1 MTSTGSGPSV
11 EQCSSTGSG
20 SFGADSS
27 RRAVEAD
34 ITTSLPA
41 VEHINAGDGRL
52 VPALVSLPGDAALS
66 LGWHDTERDTD
77 CTFARASDNKLRCL
91 PTGAQ
96 ATLFHTDDAC
106 KSPGVVAVLNKVPCT
121 GPPRFARVAT
131 SACAPTSR
139 LFELGT
145 QKRDLPI
152 ASVETAPGHCPTQAV
167 TNALDATE
175 VDPAGFVEGVLVTE

>member
-1 MTSTGSGPSV
+1 MTSTGSGPPV
-11 EQCSSTGSG
+11 EQCSSTGAG
-20 SFGADSS
+20 SYGGTTS
-27 RRAVEAD
+27 RRAIEAD
-34 ITTSLPA
+34 ITSSLPTA
-41 VEHINAGDGRL
+41 PRINAGDGRL
-52 VPALVSLPGDAALS
+52 VPALVSLPGGAGLS

-77 CTFARASDNKLRCL
+77 CTFARASDGKLRCL

-106 KSPGVVAVLNKVPCT
+106 KSPGVVAVLDKVPCT

-139 LFELGT
+139 LFELGA
-145 QKRDLPI
+145 QKRDLTV
-152 ASVETAPGHCPTQAV
+152 ASIETAPGHCPTQAV

-175 VDPAGFVEGVLVTE
+175 VDPAGFVEGVAVTE